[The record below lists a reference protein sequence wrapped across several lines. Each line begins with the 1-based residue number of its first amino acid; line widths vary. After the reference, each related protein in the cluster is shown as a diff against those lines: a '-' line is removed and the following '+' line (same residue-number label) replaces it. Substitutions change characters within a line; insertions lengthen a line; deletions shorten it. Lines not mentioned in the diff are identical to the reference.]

1 MSAMCISVSVQLLLK
16 LIDAGLIMQQH
27 NTELLVE
34 MVRQQFKKHK
44 HEIDLD
50 KIQKL
55 KDE

>member
-1 MSAMCISVSVQLLLK
+1 MCISVSVQLLLK